1 MKLPEGIPRESVYVN
16 CSLYDLDVYA
26 DYEARRLYLNGEIK
40 SIDEEDCD
48 CFNNGQLTI
57 PGLVK
62 AIFDYNRL
70 DRKVPIKDRKPIIL
84 YINSPG
90 GDVTAGFSLLAA
102 IKVSR
107 TPIYTVNVGMWC
119 SMAFWIGIAGTKRF
133 TLPYMT
139 FLMHEASG
147 VSIGKISNMADKI
160 KFDSKFN
167 DTIIKPLVL
176 ERSNMSPGE
185 YDNVAKSEF
194 YMLPDDALKYGFI
207 DEIVTDI
214 NAIL

>member
-1 MKLPEGIPRESVYVN
+1 MKLPEGIPQESICVN
-16 CSLYDLDVYA
+16 CNFPDLDAYA
-26 DYEARRLYLNGEIK
+26 DYAARRLYLNGDIK
-40 SIDEEDCD
+40 SIGEEDCD
-48 CFNNGQLTI
+48 CFDNGQLTI
-57 PGLVK
+57 PSLVK
-62 AIFDYNRL
+62 AIFDYNRQ
-70 DRKVPIKDRKPIIL
+70 DRNVPIKNRKAIIL

-90 GDVTAGFSLLAA
+90 GDVAAGFSLLAT
-102 IKVSR
+102 IKASR

-119 SMAFWIGIAGTKRF
+119 SMAFWIGITGAKRF

-147 VSIGKISNMADKI
+147 VSSGKISNMADRI
-160 KFDSKFN
+160 AFDSKFN

-176 ERSNMSPGE
+176 SCSKMTEDE
-185 YDNVAKSEF
+185 YDKVAKSEF

-214 NAIL
+214 DAIL